1 MSEVFGY
8 IILERKSQFLNRLK
22 NYRVFINGAEQG
34 RIGNG
39 KTEEY
44 EVPAGEN
51 TITCKVNWCSSND
64 YIVSANPGKKIF
76 LKVGSGMKYFWP
88 IYIVLLVTIIARLFT
103 RTDPVLRQNFNII
116 FLCVLI
122 PVSCY
127 YLYYITIGRNAY
139 LKIEEDVDNIFAS

>member
-1 MSEVFGY
+1 MSEVFGH

-22 NYRVFINGAEQG
+22 NYRVIINGTEQG

-64 YIVSANPGKKIF
+64 YIVNVQPGKKAF
-76 LKVGSGMKYFWP
+76 LKVGSGIKYFWP
-88 IYIVLLVTIIARLFT
+88 VYIVLLITIIARFFM
-103 RTDPVLRQNFNII
+103 RTDTELRQKFNLISI
-116 FLCVLI
+116 FVLI
-122 PVSCY
+122 PVVCY
-127 YLYYITIGRNAY
+127 FLYYITISRRAY
-139 LKIEEDVDNIFAS
+139 LKIEDDVDNIFAK